1 MCPPAA
7 LKSLTDPALSRRA
20 LLKLGLSTA
29 TATAAAGLA
38 LKSAAAA
45 PVQPTRFSNVL
56 DLTHILGP
64 GMPLFS
70 DEDPA
75 FQIEPLFVHDRDGYY
90 GSVVSYWE
98 HVGTH
103 MDAPIH
109 FDPKGMF
116 VDQIAPQ
123 NLVVPAVVIDITAKA
138 QRDPDALVTPD
149 DIRAYERRYGRIPAN
164 AAVLMVSGW
173 GARIGSTATHRNADA
188 SGVMHFPGFGKEA
201 VDFLIAERSVAGIG
215 VDTLSLDHG
224 PSATFDVHYTW
235 LATAKWGLENLANL
249 EAIPPSGATLFVGAP
264 RVAAGSGGP
273 SRVLAVW

>member
-1 MCPPAA
+1 MCPPATLQA
-7 LKSLTDPALSRRA
+7 LTNPTLSRRA
-20 LLKLGLSTA
+20 MLKLGF
-29 TATAAAGLA
+29 ATAAASVGI
-38 LKSAAAA
+38 AAATPA
-45 PVQPTRFSNVL
+45 EAASVRPTRFSNVL

-64 GMPLFS
+64 DTPLFS

-75 FQIEPLFVHDRDGYY
+75 FSIKPFVTHESGYY
-90 GSVVSYWE
+90 GNVISYWE

-109 FDPKGMF
+109 FDPQGLF
-116 VDQIAPQ
+116 VDQIEPQ
-123 NLVVPAVVIDITAKA
+123 NLIVPAVVINITAKA

-164 AAVLMVSGW
+164 AAVLLASGW
-173 GARIGSTATHRNADA
+173 GARIGSKVTHRNADA

-201 VDFLIAERSVAGIG
+201 ADFLLAERSVAGIG

-224 PSATFDVHYTW
+224 PSTTFAVHYTW
-235 LATAKWGLENLANL
+235 LSAAKWGLENLANL

-264 RVAAGSGGP
+264 RIASGSGGP

>member
-7 LKSLTDPALSRRA
+7 LKAMADPALSRRN
-20 LLKLGLSTA
+20 LFKLGLS
-29 TATAAAGLA
+29 ATAAAA
-38 LKSAAAA
+38 TAAIAAKPAAAA

-64 GMPLFS
+64 DMPLFS

-75 FQIEPLFVHDRDGYY
+75 FSIEPLVTHESAGYY
-90 GSVVSYWE
+90 GSVISYWE

-103 MDAPIH
+103 LDAPIH
-109 FDPKGMF
+109 FDPKGLF
-116 VDQIAPQ
+116 VDQITPQ
-123 NLVVPAVVIDITAKA
+123 NLVVPAAVIDITEKA
-138 QRDPDALVTPD
+138 RRDPDALVTPD
-149 DIRAYERRYGRIPAN
+149 DIYAYERRYGRLPAN
-164 AAVLMVSGW
+164 AAVLLASGW
-173 GARIGSTATHRNADA
+173 GARIGSTVTHRNADA

-201 VDFLIAERSVAGIG
+201 VDFLIAERNVSGIG

-224 PSATFDVHYTW
+224 PSTTFAVHYTW
-235 LATAKWGLENLANL
+235 LSTGKWGLENLGNL

-264 RVAAGSGGP
+264 KIAAGSGGP